1 MNGPL
6 YAIAGYKSCDRDI
19 LSVFSDFTF
28 QSLRRSLSFDEQT
41 RCLAA
46 ISYLR
51 ATIQTR
57 KVHPRLEAGGSGAEE
72 QRQVTTDREDGRT
85 HRRVRRDITQYRG
98 SYLSFGPASMLESSL
113 LHCAAS
119 PTLLFLPLA
128 RVRHAKHAKG
138 GLAWLS
144 LSM

>member
-57 KVHPRLEAGGSGAEE
+57 KVHFRLEAGGSGAEE
-72 QRQVTTDREDGRT
+72 QTRQIERTDGR
-85 HRRVRRDITQYRG
+85 IAEY
-98 SYLSFGPASMLESSL
+98 AAIL
-113 LHCAAS
+113 LNTGV
-119 PTLLFLPLA
+119 PT
-128 RVRHAKHAKG
+128 
-138 GLAWLS
+138 
-144 LSM
+144 